1 MNEETKVMVN
11 EATNNSEAQETY
23 TESNTSSNGG
33 GSKSL
38 GVLVVGA
45 LIAGG
50 VGLFKNR
57 DKIKAKKEEKQIKKL
72 EKKGYVVYKADDI
85 CEEVEDLLPEENSEE
100 AESAE
105 E

>member
-1 MNEETKVMVN
+1 MNEETKVMAN
-11 EATNNSEAQETY
+11 EATNNTEVQGTY
-23 TESNTSSNGG
+23 TESDTSSNGG
-33 GSKSL
+33 GSKGL

-72 EKKGYVVYKADDI
+72 EKKGYVVYKAEEV
-85 CEEVEDLLPEENSEE
+85 CEEAEDLLPEDFSEE